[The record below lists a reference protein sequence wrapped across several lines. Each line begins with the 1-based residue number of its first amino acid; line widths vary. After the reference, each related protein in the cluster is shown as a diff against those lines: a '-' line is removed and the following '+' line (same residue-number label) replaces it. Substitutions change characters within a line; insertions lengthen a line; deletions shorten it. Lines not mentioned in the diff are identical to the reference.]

1 MEDVPRYRASRS
13 DRRSPDRE
21 SAAHD
26 HLENVSLLKLA
37 RIISQD
43 QTFLAIGR
51 DAAWR
56 YASPPKET
64 LGPTPDDDA
73 VDDRPENDLPQ
84 NDLPEL
90 DCDDSVI
97 DPRRGRSPEDED
109 DRGGRQGRTIRAR
122 HFTSNDDEPTRLPQF
137 GHGFSELTRLVGRID
152 SFLAAGSTRTGR
164 FEQTTGGGRP
174 VASDE
179 VDEDAVGDDEAQDIE
194 MPVPSR
200 HDRLTNDTDDP
211 GLSLYAPR
219 RKRRAAFVIA
229 RTDQPKNLH
238 NGGRPATEERPS
250 AVRDRARNYAPRQS
264 DRGDDYYTR
273 PQQRRGP
280 PVETVPRRRSG
291 RFLTATAVL
300 AFAATAALY
309 GYRTWADAGS
319 NHPGPIAA
327 EAAPVTATGD
337 SVDAPT
343 VDASTHSGIG
353 ESASGVWSD
362 LTTLLAP
369 GTTLNG
375 GTNPPRTV
383 TGESTT
389 AATAR
394 PQRHDEERAHRS
406 PAARVGAHVGNIVPI
421 ANAGV
426 SASTNAVL
434 PCEVGATR
442 SSC

>member
-1 MEDVPRYRASRS
+1 MENVPRYRASRS

-21 SAAHD
+21 STDHD
-26 HLENVSLLKLA
+26 NLEDVSLLKLA

-43 QTFLAIGR
+43 QAFLAIGR
-51 DAAWR
+51 DAASR
-56 YASPPKET
+56 YASLPKET
-64 LGPTPDDDA
+64 FGPAPDYNAADY
-73 VDDRPENDLPQ
+73 RPENALPED
-84 NDLPEL
+84 DLPE
-90 DCDDSVI
+90 CDAANSII
-97 DPRRGRSPEDED
+97 DPRQGRSLEDED
-109 DRGGRQGRTIRAR
+109 DRGGRQARTVRGR
-122 HFTSNDDEPTRLPQF
+122 HFTPNDDEPTGSPQF
-137 GHGFSELTRLVGRID
+137 GHAFSELTRLVGRID

-179 VDEDAVGDDEAQDIE
+179 VDEDADDDGEVRDIE

-211 GLSLYAPR
+211 GLSLYAPC

-229 RTDQPKNLH
+229 RTDQPKNLY
-238 NGGRPATEERPS
+238 NGGRRATEERPS
-250 AVRDRARNYAPRQS
+250 AVRDRARSYEPRQS
-264 DRGDDYYTR
+264 DRGDDYDTR

-280 PVETVPRRRSG
+280 PVETVPRRRNG
-291 RFLTATAVL
+291 RLLTATAVL

-319 NHPGPIAA
+319 SHPDPIAA

-337 SVDAPT
+337 SPIAPT
-343 VDASTHSGIG
+343 VDASTHSGMG
-353 ESASGVWSD
+353 ESARGVWSD
-362 LTTLLAP
+362 LTPLLVPGAP
-369 GTTLNG
+369 LNG
-375 GTNPPRTV
+375 ATNPSRNV
-383 TGESTT
+383 TGESAT
-389 AATAR
+389 ATTAR
-394 PQRHDEERAHRS
+394 PQRHDVDQAHRS
-406 PAARVGAHVGNIVPI
+406 PAARVDAHIGNIVPM

-426 SASTNAVL
+426 SASANAAL

>member
-1 MEDVPRYRASRS
+1 MENVPRYRASRS
-13 DRRSPDRE
+13 DRGSPDRE
-21 SAAHD
+21 STDHD
-26 HLENVSLLKLA
+26 NLEDVSLLKLA

-43 QTFLAIGR
+43 QAFLAIGR
-51 DAAWR
+51 DAASR

-64 LGPTPDDDA
+64 IGPGPDYNAADY
-73 VDDRPENDLPQ
+73 RPENDLPED
-84 NDLPEL
+84 DLPEC
-90 DCDDSVI
+90 DPDDSII
-97 DPRRGRSPEDED
+97 DPRQGLSLEDED
-109 DRGGRQGRTIRAR
+109 DRGGRQARTVQAR
-122 HFTSNDDEPTRLPQF
+122 HFTSNDDEPTGSPQF
-137 GHGFSELTRLVGRID
+137 GHAFSELTRLVGRID
-152 SFLAAGSTRTGR
+152 SFLADGSTRTGR

-174 VASDE
+174 APSDE
-179 VDEDAVGDDEAQDIE
+179 LEEDAVDDDEAQDIE

-200 HDRLTNDTDDP
+200 HARLTNDTDDP

-219 RKRRAAFVIA
+219 RKRHAAFVIA
-229 RTDQPKNLH
+229 RTDQPKNLY
-238 NGGRPATEERPS
+238 NGGRRVTEERPS
-250 AVRDRARNYAPRQS
+250 AVRDRARNYEPRQS
-264 DRGDDYYTR
+264 DRGDGYYTR

-319 NHPGPIAA
+319 SHPGPIAA

-337 SVDAPT
+337 SLDAPT
-343 VDASTHSGIG
+343 VDASTHSGMG
-353 ESASGVWSD
+353 ESARGVWSD
-362 LTTLLAP
+362 LTPLLAP
-369 GTTLNG
+369 GATLNG
-375 GTNPPRTV
+375 ATNPSPMV
-383 TGESTT
+383 TGESAT
-389 AATAR
+389 ATTAR
-394 PQRHDEERAHRS
+394 PQRRDVDRAHRS

-426 SASTNAVL
+426 SASTNAAL